1 MTFTR
6 RELLTLAGGSLLG
19 ALFTPVPW
27 KLLDDTAIWT
37 QNWPLIPG
45 LPRGPET
52 CTFTACPLCPG
63 GCALKVRRVNGTP
76 VSMAGVAEHPVSC
89 GILCPAGIAG
99 HHLATHPLRLR
110 QPYTF
115 SGKGPESILIP
126 ASAEHVVSEIAK
138 TIREI
143 ISSGLRGTIAVL
155 DQRPGRA
162 ISHSYQKFLAQFP
175 DGAYIVAP
183 ESEDTTLT
191 TLRSLC
197 SFQDGVP
204 GYDFEKTRVILSFG
218 APLLDGWGTPGRM
231 TTLFQ
236 NRKQTG
242 LKLIQAEGVQT
253 RTALQADTWLPVR
266 PGTEALLALAIA
278 NTILREGL
286 YHHKADKTIADFT
299 IYKEVVARFHPHVVA
314 ELCGISSS
322 GIVQTARTIAS
333 TPSIILSGS
342 NPGGGPFDAATEVAI
357 AGLNVLLGNIGR
369 EGGICLHGDTP
380 SPPAPP
386 MTGKALANVP
396 DHSLRLLLVDAAESG
411 CTYPTSLLKKKLTQ
425 DGGTVVM
432 MTPYLSPRA
441 ALADYLVPCPA
452 PFEFPEEV
460 STPPGARRSSFA
472 MSIRLMQP
480 PETSVDPVAFLA
492 TLAAAAGLPPTEA
505 ATMESCL
512 RQRVHDIWLS
522 RRGVLAGPEAST
534 RTSLHD
540 ISNEE
545 ELWKGLLEGGY
556 WIDDLEESKGIS
568 RVSLLG
574 TTEPGQI
581 PSSAT
586 GGPSLK
592 LIPFGWRNATMTA
605 SVAPV
610 MSKLFQESHLRNL
623 GGQVHI
629 NPATLAASGLTDGTP
644 LTITTAAGQMTAQ
657 AVADPSVIPGIIY
670 AAVGPSP
677 NNAESKDQ
685 PGAEG
690 LLQLCTVREDGSW
703 RITDVTIAKA

>member
-1 MTFTR
+1 MNITR

-37 QNWPLIPG
+37 QNWSLIPG

-52 CTFTACPLCPG
+52 FTCTACPLCTG
-63 GCALKVRRVNGTP
+63 GCALKARRVNGSP
-76 VSMAGVAEHPVSC
+76 VSMVGLAEHPVSH

-110 QPYTF
+110 QPHAF
-115 SGKGPESILIP
+115 SGKGPDGILAP
-126 ASAEHVVSEIAK
+126 VSPEGAVSEIAR

-143 ISSGLRGTIAVL
+143 LSSGSRGTIAVL

-162 ISHSYQKFLAQFP
+162 ISHSYQTFLAQCP
-175 DGAYIVAP
+175 GGVYIVAP
-183 ESEDTTLT
+183 GSEDTTLN
-191 TLRSLC
+191 TLHSLC
-197 SFQDGVP
+197 SFEEGVP
-204 GYDFEKTRVILSFG
+204 GFDFEQTRVILSFG

-231 TTLFQ
+231 TSLLQ

-253 RTALQADTWLPVR
+253 RTALQADTWLPVI

-286 YHHKADKTIADFT
+286 YPPTANKTIADFT
-299 IYKEVVARFHPHVVA
+299 TYKEVVARFHPHVIS
-314 ELCGISSS
+314 EICGISSS
-322 GIVQTARTIAS
+322 AIVQTARTIAS

-342 NPGGGPFDAATEVAI
+342 NPGGGPFDATTEVVI
-357 AGLNVLLGNIGR
+357 AGLNVLLGNIGA
-369 EGGICLHGDTP
+369 EGGICLHRGIP
-380 SPPAPP
+380 SPAALPVFVQ
-386 MTGKALANVP
+386 ALADVP
-396 DHSLRLLLVDAAESG
+396 DHSLRLLFVDAAESG
-411 CTYPTSLLKKKLTQ
+411 YTYPNALLKRKLTQ

-432 MTPYLSPRA
+432 LSPFLSPRA

-452 PFEFPEEV
+452 PYESLEEV

-472 MSIRLMQP
+472 MSIPLMQP
-480 PETSVDPVAFLA
+480 PGTSVDPVAFLA
-492 TLAAAAGLPPTEA
+492 QVADAAGLPPAEA
-505 ATMESCL
+505 ATTASLL

-522 RRGVLAGPEAST
+522 RRGVLAAPEAGT
-534 RTSLHD
+534 RTSVRD

-545 ELWKGLLEGGY
+545 ELWNGLSEGGY
-556 WIDDLEESKGIS
+556 WIDDPEESKRIS
-568 RVSLLG
+568 RLSLLG
-574 TTEPGQI
+574 TLAPGQI
-581 PSSAT
+581 PASTT

-605 SVAPV
+605 RVAPV
-610 MSKLFQESHLRNL
+610 MSKLFQESLLRNL

-629 NPATLAASGLTDGTP
+629 NPATLTASGLADGTP

-657 AVADPSVIPGIIY
+657 AVADPSVIPGIIQ
-670 AAVGPSP
+670 ASVGPSP
-677 NNAESKDQ
+677 NNAASINQ
-685 PGAEG
+685 PGGEG
-690 LLQLCTVREDGSW
+690 LLQLCTVRDDGSW
-703 RITDVTIAKA
+703 RITEVTIAKA